1 MTGQQLCESACVG
14 DAAKVSTLLSTQGA
28 QFFINYQDAA
38 GGHPLLYA
46 SGQGHAAVTKQ
57 LIFARCSVNLQ
68 DAHGNTPL
76 HFAAECGNAAVTK
89 QLVAARCDVDLQRR
103 CNGHKNG
110 FARTV

>member
-1 MTGQQLCESACVG
+1 MTGHQLCEAACVG

-28 QFFINYQDAA
+28 QFFINYQDAS

-76 HFAAECGNAAVTK
+76 HFAAGLE
-89 QLVAARCDVDLQRR
+89 LIIFLD
-103 CNGHKNG
+103 
-110 FARTV
+110 